1 MKMKFLYTLFFAAVL
16 FSSCGKDYLDIN
28 EVNPNQTQNPPINGL
43 LAQVTYQTG
52 LNHYR
57 SGDFTSYYMQY
68 LASPNASGGSD
79 TYDNVDR
86 SSLWYNVYNTMKDER
101 IMREKAEENNAYE
114 HIGVAKVTE
123 AMNMSILISLF
134 GDVPYTEAF
143 DATNFSPAYDNQQ
156 EIHNALLA
164 LLDEAVADFNR
175 PNPTIKLDGASDMIH
190 GGNVQNWIKTA
201 YALKARLLNR
211 LSKTQAYNPTAI
223 LDALSKAYTSNADD
237 AQVTKFVA
245 RSPWNQAAYNN
256 TVLLLDAWLSEQFVD
271 HLDGTTYGVVD
282 PRLKYIATL
291 TKDGDYRGTPNGRGR
306 IGTGTNKEESYLS
319 LDGFY
324 SKSGAPLLL
333 VTFAEMKFIEAEA
346 TFSSDKARSY
356 QAYLDGIKAHMDKI
370 GVPAGE
376 QTAYLTDPT
385 VAVGVADFTK
395 AHIFKEK
402 YVAMFLHPEAWVDAR
417 RFDYMYKD
425 FGMPLNALLPTF
437 IRRVGYPATETDRNG
452 ESVPAVNSLADKLW
466 WDQ

>member
-16 FSSCGKDYLDIN
+16 LSSCEKNYLDVN

-57 SGDFTSYYMQY
+57 AGDFTSYYMQY

-101 IMREKAEENNAYE
+101 IMREKAEANNAYE
-114 HIGVAKVTE
+114 HVGVAKVTE
-123 AMNMSILISLF
+123 AMNMSLLIGLF
-134 GDVPYTEAF
+134 GDVPYSEAF
-143 DATNFSPAYDNQQ
+143 DPTNFSPAYDDGQQ
-156 EIHNALLA
+156 IYNSLLT
-164 LLDEAVADFNR
+164 LLDEAVADFSKAD
-175 PNPTIKLDGASDMIH
+175 PTIKLDAASDMIH
-190 GGNVQNWIKTA
+190 NGNTQNWIKTA
-201 YALKARLLNR
+201 YAIKARLLNR
-211 LSKTQAYNPTAI
+211 LSKTQGYNTTAI
-223 LDALSKAYTSNADD
+223 LDALSKSYTSNADD
-237 AQVTKFVA
+237 AQLTRFVA

-256 TVLLLDAWLSEQFVD
+256 TVNLLDAWLSEQFVD

-282 PRLKYIATL
+282 PRLQYIATK
-291 TKDGDYRGTPNGRGR
+291 TKFGDYRGTPNGKGR
-306 IGTGTNKEESYLS
+306 IGTGTDDEESYLS

-333 VTFAEMKFIEAEA
+333 VPYAEMKFIEAEA
-346 TFSSDKARSY
+346 TFATDKARSY
-356 QAYLDGIKAHMDKI
+356 QAYLDGIKAHMDKM
-370 GVPAGE
+370 GVPAAE
-376 QTAYLTDPT
+376 QTAYLNDPA
-385 VAVGVADFTK
+385 VAVGVAGFTK
-395 AHIFKEK
+395 ALIFKEK
-402 YVAMFLHPEAWVDAR
+402 YVAMFLQPEAWVDAR

-425 FGMPLNALLPTF
+425 FEMPFNAILPTF

-452 ESVPAVNSLADKLW
+452 ESVPAVSSLADKLW